1 MLTTSG
7 KHSSNNC
14 ERIKDRVLII
24 KDVKDIRDRDVTP
37 SYLDYP

>member
-14 ERIKDRVLII
+14 ELIKDRVLII
-24 KDVKDIRDRDVTP
+24 KDVKDIRDRDVIP